1 VRLAG
6 AAAPLGIGSMSTDSP
21 NESTSIPYVPAV
33 DGLRAVAIAAVLVYH
48 ASPETLP
55 GGFTGVDVFFV
66 LSGFLITSILLRDL
80 GTGRASLREFYLRRI
95 QRLLPN
101 IVVTVGVV
109 LALWHAW
116 MLPSAARQA
125 GAHGLWSLVNL
136 SNFYVW
142 SFLGGYWDDAAEAAP
157 FTHLWSLGVEEQF
170 YLLYPVALALLVR
183 SQRPRLFAW
192 LALAAL
198 ASFAAGWYATRSS
211 PASAFYL
218 LPTRLW
224 ELLLGALVAV
234 HRARAPH
241 PPGVAARE
249 WLGWVGLACVFG
261 GYGAIGE
268 RTPFPGAAALAPTLG
283 TVLLLLAVLDGE
295 TRIARALSHRALV
308 ATGLVSY
315 SLYLWH
321 WPLILFGRAQAELR
335 DWPSAR
341 GAWAGAAASIVVAVA
356 VYFAVERP
364 LRRRGPGRRQRLQTI
379 AAGFG
384 VAAAASAWLATR
396 PISIDPGDRFAT
408 PSFAGQLYD
417 TGRSASDDPSSSIRY
432 ADVDFERAP
441 AREPD
446 LWRTG
451 GIVHRHGGG
460 DPQVV
465 VLGSSQGLM
474 YGRMIDDV
482 CRELGLSVAFL
493 TADEGAP
500 ALFHTSTSGNFPTR
514 ELARQF
520 DDARRHWLRTWR
532 PEAIVLADLWDF
544 RMRTPRR
551 FDAQLRVFLTE
562 VSPIAER
569 ILFVAQVPVIANA
582 AHVNL
587 RELVLWRAGEDS
599 VLPRLAPDELEPRRR
614 RAIAI
619 AEAAAASFPKLRIV
633 RADLPFLREDG
644 SVRYAEGRDF
654 YYADDDHLAQAGAEL
669 VRDLFVRE
677 LREAHRAAQVE

>member
-1 VRLAG
+1 MLPPG
-6 AAAPLGIGSMSTDSP
+6 ATAPTRIGSMSTASP
-21 NESTSIPYVPAV
+21 NESRSIPYVPAV
-33 DGLRAVAIAAVLVYH
+33 DGLRALAIAAVLVYH
-48 ASPETLP
+48 ARPATLP

-80 GTGRASLREFYLRRI
+80 AAGRASLREFYLRRI

-101 IVVTVGVV
+101 IVATVLVV
-109 LALWHAW
+109 LALWHAR
-116 MLPSAARQA
+116 MLPSASRQA

-142 SFLGGYWDDAAEAAP
+142 GFLGGYWDDAAEAAP

-170 YLLYPVALALLVR
+170 YLLYPAALALLVR
-183 SQRPRLFAW
+183 SQRSRVFAW

-198 ASFAAGWYATRSS
+198 ASFVASWIVTSSS
-211 PASAFYL
+211 PSSAFYL

-224 ELLLGALVAV
+224 ELLLGALVAL
-234 HRARAPH
+234 HRARTPR
-241 PPGVAARE
+241 PPGVVARE
-249 WLGWVGLACVFG
+249 WLGWLGLVCVFA
-261 GYGAIGE
+261 GYAAIGE
-268 RTPFPGAAALAPTLG
+268 RTPFPGTAALAPTLG
-283 TVLLLLAVLDGE
+283 TVLLLLAVLDSE

-335 DWPSAR
+335 DWPSEW
-341 GAWAGAAASIVVAVA
+341 GAWMGAAASIAVAIA

-364 LRRRGPGRRQRLQTI
+364 LRRRGPGRRRRLQVI

-384 VAAAASAWLATR
+384 VAVAASAWLASR
-396 PISIDPGDRFAT
+396 PISIDPHDRFAT
-408 PSFAGQLYD
+408 PSFSGQLYD
-417 TGRSASDDPSSSIRY
+417 TGRSANDDPSSSIRY

-465 VLGSSQGLM
+465 VLGSSQALM

-500 ALFHTSTSGNFPTR
+500 ALFRTSTSGNFPTR
-514 ELARQF
+514 ELAREF
-520 DDARRHWLRTWR
+520 DDTRRHWLRTWR

-544 RMRTPRR
+544 RMRAPRR
-551 FDAQLRVFLTE
+551 FDARLRAFLTE
-562 VSPIAER
+562 VSPLVER
-569 ILFVAQVPVIANA
+569 VLFVAQVPVIANA
-582 AHVNL
+582 EHLNL
-587 RELVLWRAGEDS
+587 RELVLWRMGEGGA
-599 VLPRLAPDELEPRRR
+599 LPRLAQDEFAVARRR
-614 RAIAI
+614 SLAI
-619 AEAAAASFPKLRIV
+619 AESAGESFPKLRIL
-633 RADLPFLREDG
+633 RADLPFVREDG
-644 SVRYAEGRDF
+644 SVRYADGREF
-654 YYADDDHLAQAGAEL
+654 YYADDDHLAQAGAER
-669 VRDLFVRE
+669 VRDLFAE
-677 LREAHRAAQVE
+677 ALREAHRAAAAR